1 MPVGDV
7 LVRDPGRDVKHDD
20 ATLAVDVVAVAET
33 TELLLAGSI
42 PHIELEFT
50 KVGEETKRA
59 RGALVRTLL
68 RNGDP
73 GGGNILNLNTQ
84 SGNVFF
90 FKLSSQMTL
99 DEGGLKRNA
108 KRKKKRKKKQ
118 RFVSTKTREL
128 HACARLVRGKTKR
141 PGSEQTGSTYLAS
154 STIANKDQ
162 LEGRDALRLGCHR
175 WKIRDVIER

>member
-7 LVRDPGRDVKHDD
+7 LVRDPGCDVKHDD
-20 ATLAVDVVAVAET
+20 AALPVDVVAVAEAT
-33 TELLLAGSI
+33 KLLLAGSI

-50 KVGEETKRA
+50 KVGVEPERA

-90 FKLSSQMTL
+90 FELSSQMTL
-99 DEGGLKRNA
+99 DESGLERNA
-108 KRKKKRKKKQ
+108 ERERKTKEFVSNCTTCAGVSGARGKEKKKKKEK
-118 RFVSTKTREL
+118 S
-128 HACARLVRGKTKR
+128 ARAG
-141 PGSEQTGSTYLAS
+141 
-154 STIANKDQ
+154 
-162 LEGRDALRLGCHR
+162 
-175 WKIRDVIER
+175 